1 MIDLLLFIIVISFVI
16 LQRTVELFVAKGNEK
31 WMKQQGAVEFGE
43 KHYKYMVIMHVL
55 FFVVLAT
62 EKILLER
69 GLSQVWPIV
78 FGLFC
83 FAQFMRIWVITS
95 LGKYWNTKII
105 VLQGAKVVRKGPY
118 RFLKHPNY
126 FVVAIELIV
135 VPLLFNAYYT
145 AFLFTV
151 LNVIML
157 MVRIPEEEKALQA
170 LTEYEGVFQD
180 CNRFIPRIVK

>member
-1 MIDLLLFIIVISFVI
+1 MTDLLLFIIVISFVI
-16 LQRTVELFVAKGNEK
+16 IQRIVELFIAKGNEK

-43 KHYKYMVIMHVL
+43 KHYKYMVMIHVL
-55 FFVVLAT
+55 FFVVLST
-62 EKILLER
+62 EKVLFER
-69 GLSQVWPIV
+69 ELSHVWPIV
-78 FGLFC
+78 FSLFC
-83 FAQFMRIWVITS
+83 FAQFMRIWAITS

-126 FVVAIELIV
+126 FVVAIELIT
-135 VPLLFNAYYT
+135 VPLLFSAYYT

-157 MVRIPEEEKALQA
+157 MVRIPEEEKALKS